1 MKSGALFLSSEVP
14 VGFLFGCPVLL
25 GLPQEQSTFLPR
37 FVLASPAC
45 AYKHQA
51 GLFITS
57 CLDSSCNK
65 HCTRL
70 HRNLLSEGWFHY
82 VQASWPKLGL
92 VTVWVEVLIFKPKG
106 SWLISYT
113 MLGSCLQQF
122 TCETIVHFPFEFIY
136 IFCTSLFRG
145 FKIYYLVKSSAVIC
159 VLISY
164 FNTFKWSCISV
175 TIPSY

>member
-1 MKSGALFLSSEVP
+1 MTDILKSIMFEVLHIRPKFGLKSWLEKHSLFPYFHRTKQLIQFAVCSHSELGSIVKSGALFLSSEVP

-70 HRNLLSEGWFHY
+70 HRNLLSEGWFHC
-82 VQASWPKLGL
+82 VQAS
-92 VTVWVEVLIFKPKG
+92 
-106 SWLISYT
+106 
-113 MLGSCLQQF
+113 
-122 TCETIVHFPFEFIY
+122 
-136 IFCTSLFRG
+136 
-145 FKIYYLVKSSAVIC
+145 
-159 VLISY
+159 
-164 FNTFKWSCISV
+164 
-175 TIPSY
+175 